1 MYRGR
6 AAIGSALGYYRAI
19 EATSRQIATRRH
31 GPQLQMP
38 ILAIAA
44 GLGVGKT
51 MTSALE
57 SIGRDV
63 RSNII
68 EGCGHYIPEEA
79 PQRLL
84 DALGPLLAGG

>member
-1 MYRGR
+1 
-6 AAIGSALGYYRAI
+6 
-19 EATSRQIATRRH
+19 
-31 GPQLQMP
+31 
-38 ILAIAA
+38 
-44 GLGVGKT
+44 

-68 EGCGHYIPEEA
+68 EGCGHYVPEEA

-84 DALGPLLAGG
+84 DALGPLLAGRLTGIP